1 MQINKQNILYK
12 KIALG
17 PNIKISLSHFIWFL
31 LTIIAVCSEMARGLG
46 SIDNYLVFKGVFD
59 HVVQQ
64 KYLFSFYPSE
74 YASYNNY
81 GPAFSLIIAP
91 FAVMPVYLGCFLWA
105 IANAAT
111 LFYAIKLLPI
121 NENQKILIYWI
132 SCIEMMT
139 AIHNVQFNSM
149 FTSFVIFSFVF
160 TLRGKDW
167 LATLFIALG
176 ILTKLYGVGALA
188 FFFFSKNKK
197 QFILTFIMWM
207 VIIVVLPMLYSSY
220 DYIVKSY
227 EDWYYQIIRRNGQ
240 NIENSKNAGMQDISV
255 PGMIRRIFNYYGSID
270 FKIIALAGIAFI
282 VPLFRKHNLSSIK
295 FQLYYLAIVLIA
307 VVIFSSAAESPTFVI
322 AVTGAAIWFVLQSTP
337 VTTSVKIML
346 ALLFLLTILSPTDIV
361 PKYIRDHY
369 ILAYSLKAL
378 PCFLIWC
385 WLTVSAWTN
394 DFRNYNHNE

>member
-1 MQINKQNILYK
+1 
-12 KIALG
+12 
-17 PNIKISLSHFIWFL
+17 
-31 LTIIAVCSEMARGLG
+31 
-46 SIDNYLVFKGVFD
+46 
-59 HVVQQ
+59 
-64 KYLFSFYPSE
+64 
-74 YASYNNY
+74 
-81 GPAFSLIIAP
+81 
-91 FAVMPVYLGCFLWA
+91 
-105 IANAAT
+105 
-111 LFYAIKLLPI
+111 
-121 NENQKILIYWI
+121 
-132 SCIEMMT
+132 
-139 AIHNVQFNSM
+139 M

-167 LATLFIALG
+167 IATLFIALG

>member
-1 MQINKQNILYK
+1 MQINKQNILFK
-12 KIALG
+12 KITIG
-17 PNIKISLSHFIWFL
+17 PKTEISLSHFFWFF

-91 FAVMPVYLGCFLWA
+91 FAVLPVYLGCFLWA
-105 IANAAT
+105 IANAGC

-121 NENQKILIYWI
+121 NENQKTLIYWI

-139 AIHNVQFNSM
+139 SIHNVQFNSM

-197 QFILTFIMWM
+197 QFIGTFIMWM

-220 DYIVKSY
+220 DYIVKCY
-227 EDWYYQIIRRNGQ
+227 EDWYYQIIRRNAQ

>member
-1 MQINKQNILYK
+1 MQIIKQNILYK
-12 KIALG
+12 KISIG
-17 PNIKISLSHFIWFL
+17 PKLEISLSHFIWFL
-31 LTIIAVCSEMARGLG
+31 LTIIAVCSEIARGLG

-59 HVVQQ
+59 HVVQE

-91 FAVMPVYLGCFLWA
+91 FAVLPVYLGCFLWA
-105 IANAAT
+105 IANAGC

-139 AIHNVQFNSM
+139 SIHNVQFNSM

-197 QFILTFIMWM
+197 QFIGTFIMWM

-220 DYIVKSY
+220 DYIVKCY

-282 VPLFRKHNLSSIK
+282 VPLFKKHNLSSIK
-295 FQLYYLAIVLIA
+295 FQLHYLAIVLIA

-337 VTTSVKIML
+337 NTGMVKTML

>member
-1 MQINKQNILYK
+1 MQINKQNILFK
-12 KIALG
+12 KITIG
-17 PNIKISLSHFIWFL
+17 PKTEISLSHFFWFF

-91 FAVMPVYLGCFLWA
+91 FAVLPVYLGCFLWA
-105 IANAAT
+105 IANAGC

-121 NENQKILIYWI
+121 NENQKTLIYWI

-139 AIHNVQFNSM
+139 SIHNVQFNSM

-197 QFILTFIMWM
+197 QFIGTFIMWM

-220 DYIVKSY
+220 DYIVKCY
-227 EDWYYQIIRRNGQ
+227 EDWYYQIIRRNAQ

-282 VPLFRKHNLSSIK
+282 VPLFRKHNLRSIK

>member
-12 KIALG
+12 KISIG
-17 PNIKISLSHFIWFL
+17 PKIEISLSHFIWFL

-74 YASYNNY
+74 YDSYNNY

-105 IANAAT
+105 IANAGC

-132 SCIEMMT
+132 CCIEMMT
-139 AIHNVQFNSM
+139 SIHNVQFNAM

-197 QFILTFIMWM
+197 QFIGTFIMWM
-207 VIIVVLPMLYSSY
+207 IIIVVLPMLYSSY
-220 DYIVKSY
+220 DYIVKCY

-282 VPLFRKHNLSSIK
+282 VPLFKKHNLNSIK
-295 FQLYYLAIVLIA
+295 FQLHYLAIVLIA

-322 AVTGAAIWFVLQSTP
+322 AVTGAAIWFVLQTTP

-378 PCFLIWC
+378 PCFFIWC

>member
-12 KIALG
+12 KITLG
-17 PNIKISLSHFIWFL
+17 PNIEISLSYFVWFL

-91 FAVMPVYLGCFLWA
+91 FAVLPVYVGCFLWA
-105 IANAAT
+105 IANAGC

-121 NENQKILIYWI
+121 KENQKVLIYWI

-139 AIHNVQFNSM
+139 SIHNVQFNSM

-197 QFILTFIMWM
+197 QFIGTFIMWM

-282 VPLFRKHNLSSIK
+282 VPLFKKHNLSSIK
-295 FQLYYLAIVLIA
+295 FQLHYLAIVLIA

-337 VTTSVKIML
+337 NNGMVKIML

-378 PCFLIWC
+378 PCFFIWC

>member
-12 KIALG
+12 KISIG
-17 PNIKISLSHFIWFL
+17 PKIEISLSHFIWFL

-91 FAVMPVYLGCFLWA
+91 FALLPVYLGCFLWA
-105 IANAAT
+105 IANAGC

-139 AIHNVQFNSM
+139 SIHNVQFNSM

-167 LATLFIALG
+167 LATLFIAVG

-197 QFILTFIMWM
+197 QFIGTFIMWM
-207 VIIVVLPMLYSSY
+207 AIIVVLPMLYSSY

-282 VPLFRKHNLSSIK
+282 VPLFKKHNLNSIK
-295 FQLYYLAIVLIA
+295 FQLHYLAIVLIA

-322 AVTGAAIWFVLQSTP
+322 AVTGAAIWFVLQTTP
-337 VTTSVKIML
+337 VATSVKIML